1 MTATLMQPS
10 LQVRRLIKANRARV
24 FDAWTKPELMKQWL
38 GGQPCRIT
46 SCKMDVRV
54 GGAYTFNVQKSPDA
68 PVTQLG
74 GVYREVT
81 PPSRLVFTWDGGCGG
96 DAGKIDSLV
105 TVDLAEKDG
114 GTEVCITHERFPD
127 ADTCARHNQGWTA
140 SLDAMEKLLG

>member
-1 MTATLMQPS
+1 MTAILNHPS
-10 LQVRRLIKANRARV
+10 LQVRRLIKTNRARV

-38 GGQPCRIT
+38 GGQPSQIT

-54 GGAYTFNVQKSPDA
+54 GGAYVFNVQKTPGG

-81 PPSRLVFTWDGGCGG
+81 PPARLVFTWDGGCGG
-96 DAGKIDSLV
+96 ESKIDSLV

-114 GTEVCITHERFPD
+114 GTEVCIKHERFPD
-127 ADTCARHNQGWTA
+127 ADICAKHNQGWIA
-140 SLDAMEKLLG
+140 SLDVLEKLLS